1 MNKANFNLKE
11 QDTNYPELFE
21 FIDNKENT
29 NVEKCNCF
37 RKAFGLT
44 WKNLSD
50 KLLFNFT
57 NFIALVGELIF
68 RKKCSLKI
76 QISLFDALGLIC
88 CIILQ
93 LKLMFMFLRKHL
105 WCHLCPAEIQD
116 KFFLLIEVRTKNKSV
131 TMNYSVFATVLYKH
145 MDLEKQELTH

>member
-44 WKNLSD
+44 WENLSD

-57 NFIALVGELIF
+57 NFVALVGELTF

-76 QISLFDALGLIC
+76 QISLIDALGLIC

-93 LKLMFMFLRKHL
+93 SKLMLSIVSSKTFMVPFMS
-105 WCHLCPAEIQD
+105 C
-116 KFFLLIEVRTKNKSV
+116 
-131 TMNYSVFATVLYKH
+131 
-145 MDLEKQELTH
+145 